1 MSRRQFKHVNQPRPL
16 GSTPRAQWFVNQKRR
31 VRRSMAIAQRWR
43 ITQDP
48 NGAGVFTSDQFI
60 PGSPSWEKAFGPL
73 TANNRPS
80 THWADIYFMSARP
93 IRDGVFYNATIVT
106 AADDLAERMEEESHN
121 FVEQLLPPNLRAK
134 MFGRSIGAAPVFEQF
149 NNRTHYGAQ
158 AEYLKTVLATL
169 PTRSA
174 HISCRVQPDYVYGV
188 GLEMVTDTECLT
200 MHSIAN
206 DIARF
211 QQLGEKDFTIE
222 TDIAPH
228 LPALRAHLRSTID
241 AFEALDAQARGVPT
255 PPQALSEE
263 GRLHLFALGVPLRV

>member
-1 MSRRQFKHVNQPRPL
+1 MSHRQFKHVNQPRPL

-43 ITQDP
+43 IAQDP

-60 PGSPSWEKAFGPL
+60 PGSPAWEKAFGSL
-73 TANNRPS
+73 NSHSGSS
-80 THWADIYFMSARP
+80 TQWADIYFMSARP

-106 AADDLAERMEEESHN
+106 AADDLAERMEEESHT
-121 FVEQLLPPNLRAK
+121 FVEQLLPPHLRAK
-134 MFGRSIGAAPVFEQF
+134 MFGRSIGDAPVFEQF

-158 AEYLKTVLATL
+158 AEYLKTVLASL

-174 HISCRVQPDYVYGV
+174 HISCRVQRDYVYGV
-188 GLEMVTDTECLT
+188 GLEMVTDTEFLT

-228 LPALRAHLRSTID
+228 LPSLRAHLRSTID
-241 AFEALDAQARGVPT
+241 AFEALDAQARGVPAPSSILT
-255 PPQALSEE
+255 TEDHQ
-263 GRLHLFALGVPLRV
+263 RLNSGAVPLRI